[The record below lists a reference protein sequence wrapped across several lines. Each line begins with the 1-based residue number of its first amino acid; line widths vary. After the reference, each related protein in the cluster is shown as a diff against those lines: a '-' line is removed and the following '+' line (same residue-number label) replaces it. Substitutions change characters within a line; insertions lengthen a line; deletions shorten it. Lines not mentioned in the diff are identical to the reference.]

1 MSDPFGPQH
10 AATDTT
16 VGTSDVQTV
25 GTSPKAVLATA
36 ASTVLGIVLA
46 LLNALNTSAG
56 AGLLGGLNPTVQAI
70 ILFAVPPLIVGVTT
84 YMAAVG
90 RVALKG

>member
-10 AATDTT
+10 AATNPT
-16 VGTSDVQTV
+16 VGTSDVETV
-25 GTSPKAVLATA
+25 GPSPKA
-36 ASTVLGIVLA
+36 
-46 LLNALNTSAG
+46 